1 MTMKLKVDRYRLSP
15 LPLAEADSP
24 PKPRPPVA
32 APVAAA
38 PVAAAPT
45 PMPTAA
51 MATGKPTATPTAKPN
66 GNPSGTIPDDAFMP
80 EGDEDGFGNQS
91 FVRPAVP
98 ADPDAPAGPEIDG
111 IRQEGLTG
119 RQLRIARRMA
129 QKHNLPATSDFDAV
143 RLLRQAGI
151 DPFGRS
157 AVLELV
163 QGDAEPERSRA
174 LTVPP
179 EGNKLPQTVKP
190 APLPSTEVRAEDSHL
205 AEVRRIQADLV
216 KRRRKRYALLWAKLA
231 IFVLL
236 PTLVAGWYFFL
247 VATPMYTAHSKFI
260 IQQASANAQVSSFFS
275 GTALATTQ
283 DSVAVQEFLM
293 STDAMQ
299 RLDMDKDFRAHFA
312 QPDIDPLQR
321 LPVDAGVGKTFSLY
335 SKYVIVSYD
344 PTEGLINLE
353 VSAASPQAAVD
364 FSEALIGYAEER
376 VDELSAPL
384 RRDQKEGAQAAYEDA
399 TAKLLEAQA
408 KLVNLQAKYKTLSSE
423 VEAGLVTSQIA
434 ALDSQLLQE
443 RLALAQIQ
451 SNAEPNQARMDP
463 VKTRIATLE
472 AEIAKLRGGLT
483 DGADTGAGPSLATV
497 QSDLAMATA
506 EVATRQMMLAQATSA
521 METSRIEAARQTR
534 YLELA
539 VRPTLPDSA
548 SYPKA
553 FEDTLVV
560 MLIFLG
566 LYLMVAMTAAILR
579 EQVSG

>member
-1 MTMKLKVDRYRLSP
+1 MKLKVDRYRLSP
-15 LPLAEADSP
+15 LPAEPASKP
-24 PKPRPPVA
+24 LPPRPVAVPVSAQVSGPVSATVA
-32 APVAAA
+32 ASAA
-38 PVAAAPT
+38 PASAPEQAAVATRQPT
-45 PMPTAA
+45 
-51 MATGKPTATPTAKPN
+51 
-66 GNPSGTIPDDAFMP
+66 GTIPDDAFMP

-91 FVRPAVP
+91 FVRPAAP
-98 ADPDAPAGPEIDG
+98 SDPDAPAGPEIDG

-163 QGDAEPERSRA
+163 QGDADPAPEASRA

-179 EGNKLPQTVKP
+179 EANKLPQTVKP

-216 KRRRKRYALLWAKLA
+216 RRRRKRYALLWAKLA

-236 PTLVAGWYFFL
+236 PTIVAGWYFFA
-247 VATPMYTAHSKFI
+247 VATPMYTAHSKFV
-260 IQQASANAQVSSFFS
+260 IQQSTAASQMAGLFS
-275 GTALATTQ
+275 GTSFATSQ
-283 DSVAVQEFLM
+283 DSVAVQNFLQ

-299 RLDMDKDFRAHFA
+299 RLDQDKGFRAHFSD
-312 QPDIDPLQR
+312 PKIDPLQR
-321 LPVDAGVGKTFSLY
+321 LSPEAGNGAAYSLY

-353 VSAASPQAAVD
+353 VSAADPNVAVE
-364 FSEALIGYAEER
+364 FSTALIGYAEER
-376 VDELSAPL
+376 VDQLSAKL
-384 RRDQKEGAQAAYEDA
+384 RRDQENSAKEAFADA
-399 TAKLLEAQA
+399 TAKLQDAQTN
-408 KLVNLQAKYKTLSSE
+408 LVNLQTKYKTLSSE

-451 SNAEPNQARMDP
+451 SNAEPNQARLDP

-472 AEIAKLRGGLT
+472 AEIAKLRSGLT
-483 DGADTGAGPSLATV
+483 ETEGAGPSLATV

-521 METSRIEAARQTR
+521 METSRIEAQRQTR

-539 VRPTLPDSA
+539 VRPVPPDSA

-566 LYLMVAMTAAILR
+566 LYLMVSMTAAILR